1 MVGKA
6 NGFQIECLESMVINP
21 REIYGKFIIEPFS
34 YGQAIT
40 VGNALRRVL
49 LSDLSGVAIVS
60 VRIAGVNHEFSTVR
74 GVREDVLEI
83 LLNLKNIVLKGNVLK
98 NQIGRLKVQGP
109 AIVTSGQIEFP
120 LDITVVDP
128 CQYIATI
135 SSSDYLEMELK
146 VEQSSGYKLVE
157 TFSRK
162 SPLDFLPIDSIFMP
176 VKKVNYYVEEI
187 LVSKVLAYEKLILEL
202 WTNGSLSPQQ
212 SINVAS
218 DKLVKLFN
226 PLRVLDFSKEISAV
240 YEQNSLIKQK
250 LIEELCLSVRAYNC
264 LKRVQVDS
272 IGDLLEYS
280 VSDLLEIKNF
290 GQKSVEEVSQSL
302 YKKFG
307 VKLKH

>member
-1 MVGKA
+1 MLGKV
-6 NGFQIECLESMVINP
+6 NGVQIECLESMVINS
-21 REIYGKFIIEPFS
+21 REIYGKFMIEPLS

-49 LSDLSGVAIVS
+49 LSDVPGVTIVS
-60 VRIAGVNHEFSTVR
+60 VRIAGINHEFSTVK
-74 GVREDVLEI
+74 GVKEDVLEI

-135 SSSDYLEMELK
+135 SGNDYLEMELK
-146 VEQSSGYKLVE
+146 VEKSSGYKLVE
-157 TFSRK
+157 TFSKK

-187 LVSKVLAYEKLILEL
+187 LDSKVAYEKLILEL

-212 SINVAS
+212 SINYAS
-218 DKLVKLFN
+218 DNLVKLFN
-226 PLRVLDFSKEISAV
+226 PLRVLDFSKESSSV

-280 VSDLLEIKNF
+280 IGDLLEIKNF
-290 GQKSVEEVSQSL
+290 GQKSVEEVSKAL